1 MSTNTPRARMASLR
15 AFPCAALL
23 LACVSSLPVS
33 TGAQGKPEATSLF
46 GKPLHA
52 IELPADARKT
62 LEANLAQA
70 EAEYAK
76 NPKSEEAIIWLGRRQ
91 AYLWRYQDAIDTFSK
106 GLALHP
112 KSYKLYRHRGHRY
125 ITVRE
130 FDRAIAD
137 FEKAA
142 ALIKNVPDEVEPD
155 GAPNKYGKPRST
167 SHSNIWYHLGLAYY
181 LKGDFTS
188 ALRAYQECMKF
199 SKNDDMRVATLDW
212 LYMTYRRLGRHGAA
226 KQLLDQ
232 VTDKMEILENDSY
245 HKRLLMYKGAIKPE
259 QLLDTTNA
267 DDLTIATQGYG
278 VGNFYLVEGNTA
290 KAKEI
295 FEKVV
300 AGRQWAAFGYI
311 AAEADLNRSEGRGAR
326 GRGPRP
332 FGMIE
337 QL

>member
-1 MSTNTPRARMASLR
+1 MWTNMPNDKTTAHHCLWGAFVIASLCG
-15 AFPCAALL
+15 AAAL
-23 LACVSSLPVS
+23 
-33 TGAQGKPEATSLF
+33 TQAQAQPEATSLL
-46 GKPLHA
+46 GKPLHP
-52 IELPADARKT
+52 IELPAETRKG

-70 EAEYAK
+70 EAEHAK
-76 NPKSEEAIIWLGRRQ
+76 NPKSEDAIIWLGRRQ
-91 AYLWRYQDAIDTFSK
+91 AYLWRYRDAIDTFSK

-112 KSYKLYRHRGHRY
+112 NSYKLYRHRGHRY

-130 FDRAIAD
+130 FDRAVAD

-142 ALIKNVPDEVEPD
+142 ALIKNVPDEIEPD
-155 GAPNKYGKPRST
+155 GAPNKHGKPRST

-181 LKGDFTS
+181 LKGDFTN

-226 KQLLDQ
+226 KQVLQQ
-232 VTDKMEILENDSY
+232 VTEKMEILENDSY
-245 HKRLLMYKGAIKPE
+245 HKRLLMYKGTIKPE

-278 VGNFYLVEGNTA
+278 VGNFYLVEGNKA

-300 AGRQWAAFGYI
+300 TGRQWAAFGYI
-311 AAEADLNRSEGRGAR
+311 AAEVDLKR
-326 GRGPRP
+326 
-332 FGMIE
+332 MQE
-337 QL
+337 QPTSANQ